1 MNIDQLTKLFLTIF
15 ILSVTLFVLIYS
27 LISYYKTYMTVGER
41 QQLKTKIKSNQYLII
56 PMGSFFLLI
65 FILLLYAF
73 IMDEN
78 VLLIIKNIFFKKID
92 I

>member
-15 ILSVTLFVLIYS
+15 ILSVALFVLIYS
-27 LISYYKTYMTVGER
+27 LISYYNTYMTAGER
-41 QQLKTKIKSNQYLII
+41 QKLKTKIKSNQYLII
-56 PMGSFFLLI
+56 PMGPFFLLI
-65 FILLLYAF
+65 VILLLYAF

-92 I
+92 V